1 LRSGTTNREMPI
13 KVKNAEASQL
23 LAGSVL
29 AVMSTDEIALTTETL
44 AVVCDMYVL
53 KLRGCF

>member
-1 LRSGTTNREMPI
+1 MRSGTTNREMPI

-44 AVVCDMYVL
+44 AVVYDMYVL